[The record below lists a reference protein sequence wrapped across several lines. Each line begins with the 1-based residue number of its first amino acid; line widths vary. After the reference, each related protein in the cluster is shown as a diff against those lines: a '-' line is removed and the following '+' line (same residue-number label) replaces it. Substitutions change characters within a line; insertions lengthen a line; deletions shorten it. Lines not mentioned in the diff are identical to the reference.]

1 MTYVP
6 PAKLAALAGSPT
18 WDAVGN
24 KPASFPPSS
33 HTHAIADVN
42 ALGDALDGKEDSGAA
57 AFALAG
63 HLAAADPHPAYLTA
77 DEGDLR
83 YAAIGAGGGGGDPW
97 TWATLGVNVVN
108 STNVLADVTGMSF
121 AALAN
126 TTYLI
131 ELVGVFQ
138 TAATTT
144 GIAVALDI
152 PSGDVRG
159 LAWHATSASAMGSCE
174 QIADNATTGATTG
187 VRAANTPTLIDGRWK
202 VVVGATPGNI
212 VLRFRSEVSGSAVTM
227 NAGTLLGR
235 RVIA

>member
-18 WDAVGN
+18 WDAVSN

-33 HTHAIADVN
+33 HTHAIADVA
-42 ALGDALDGKEDSGAA
+42 ALGDALDGKEESGAA
-57 AFALAG
+57 ASALAG
-63 HLAAADPHPAYLTA
+63 HLAAANPHPAYLTA
-77 DEGDLR
+77 GEGDLR
-83 YAAIGAGGGGGDPW
+83 YEAIGAGGGGDPW
-97 TWATLGVNVVN
+97 TWATLDADVVN
-108 STNVLADVTGMSF
+108 STNALADVTGMSF

-159 LAWHATSASAMGSCE
+159 LA
-174 QIADNATTGATTG
+174 
-187 VRAANTPTLIDGRWK
+187 
-202 VVVGATPGNI
+202 
-212 VLRFRSEVSGSAVTM
+212 
-227 NAGTLLGR
+227 
-235 RVIA
+235 